1 MKKAIIAILFLI
13 LTISPLL
20 AVTGKAGV
28 NPQSGGFGIDMA
40 SDDYR
45 GGTSSWSDSDVT
57 GAESATSYSPKQHVA
72 IGGVWNMEATG
83 GDPDH
88 FWSNEYDF
96 SECRTPMTISASCPN
111 GFYFESISNEGA
123 RRPFKIFLRIGTSY
137 SHDPNQSGGTGTKY
151 LPSSILLEEG
161 NNSKTFYYTE
171 LQSDE
176 KIRQEWT
183 TNLLNHYQYMWFDVI
198 LYLPADDYDNPVS
211 STGVLRVNEQIYNL
225 VEADDYFAPLT
236 ISVDWG
242 TDHKEITIP
251 LSGYYSRNPQNDIDS
266 HTSLYVRPKAAASNL
281 SIERNR
287 GEVAVGEIS
296 FMSNLNG
303 ADYRLFLS
311 ASNDPTV
318 QVSRGFELVHSDV
331 DFNDAHTSENS
342 IGFTINLVNTENNET
357 TVFDGRGWLNGNSIE
372 GESIEITVCPHE
384 GTGSPVNYGN
394 FEGEMRVVID
404 EPPVIMHEGQYL
416 GNVYIHVVDMGA

>member
-13 LTISPLL
+13 LTISHLL
-20 AVTGKAGV
+20 AVTGQAGV

-171 LQSDE
+171 LQSDK

-211 STGVLRVNEQIYNL
+211 STGVLRADGQIYNL

-242 TDHKEITIP
+242 TDHEEITIP

-296 FMSNLNG
+296 FMSNLSG
-303 ADYRLFLS
+303 ADYRLL
-311 ASNDPTV
+311 
-318 QVSRGFELVHSDV
+318 L
-331 DFNDAHTSENS
+331 
-342 IGFTINLVNTENNET
+342 
-357 TVFDGRGWLNGNSIE
+357 
-372 GESIEITVCPHE
+372 
-384 GTGSPVNYGN
+384 
-394 FEGEMRVVID
+394 
-404 EPPVIMHEGQYL
+404 
-416 GNVYIHVVDMGA
+416 

>member
-45 GGTSSWSDSDVT
+45 GGTSSWSGSDVT

-83 GDPDH
+83 GDSDRV
-88 FWSNEYDF
+88 WISNYDF
-96 SECRTPMTISASCPN
+96 SECRTPMIISASCPN

-123 RRPFKIFLRIGTSY
+123 RRPFKIYLRIGTSY

-151 LPSSILLEEG
+151 LSPSILLEDG
-161 NNSKTFYYTE
+161 NNSRTFYYTE

-176 KIRQEWT
+176 KIPNVETRE
-183 TNLLNHYQYMWFDVI
+183 LANHFQYMWFDVI

-211 STGVLRVNEQIYNL
+211 STGVLRADEQIYNL

-242 TDHKEITIP
+242 TDHEEITIP

-296 FMSNLNG
+296 FMSNLSG

-372 GESIEITVCPHE
+372 GESIEITVYPHE